1 MGIDGAG
8 LEAEVTDLIRHLIR
22 NRCVNEGTTESG
34 HERRSA
40 DTLAAYL
47 GATGLDL
54 QTYEPVPDRASLVA
68 RIEGSDPAAPTLVL
82 MGHTD
87 VVPVTEEHWRRDPFG
102 GELVDGEV
110 WGRGA
115 VDMLNLTSSMATA
128 FRHLATTGFTP
139 RGTLVYL
146 AVADEEALGT
156 HGAQWLLDNEA
167 ETVTGDYL
175 VTESGGIRRTT
186 RTGTHITVSTAEKGA
201 NWVKLRVE
209 GTPGHASR
217 PLRTDNALVKAAEIV
232 RRLAAYQ
239 PRARIT
245 EVWRRYVEGIGF
257 DADLT
262 AALLDPDR
270 VLDTCLS
277 LDELYLARFAH
288 ACTHTTFA
296 PTILHGGTKIN
307 VIPDTVSLEV
317 DIRSLPGDDVPA
329 LLHDALGDMA
339 DEVTI
344 EALATDESTASP
356 LDTPMWDAMS
366 RVIDQLVPGARA
378 LPTLMVGA
386 TDARFFR
393 RRGVAAYGAGL
404 FSDRITPEQF
414 GSMFH
419 GNDERVD
426 TESLRLT
433 TELWIGLAQ
442 ELLA

>member
-1 MGIDGAG
+1 MTAD
-8 LEAEVTDLIRHLIR
+8 LEGEVTDLIRHLIR
-22 NRCVNEGTTESG
+22 NECVNDGTVTSG
-34 HERRSA
+34 HETRSA

-47 GATGLDL
+47 GDTGLD
-54 QTYEPVPDRASLVA
+54 QQRFEPVDGRASLVA
-68 RIEGSDPAAPTLVL
+68 RIEGSDREAPTLVL

-87 VVPVTEEHWRRDPFG
+87 VVPVTAEHWSRDPFA

-156 HGAQWLLDNEA
+156 HGAQWLLDHEA
-167 ETVTGDYL
+167 DAVMGDYL
-175 VTESGGIRRTT
+175 VTESGGVRRHTPAGT
-186 RTGTHITVSTAEKGA
+186 RLTVSTAEKGA
-201 NWVKLRVE
+201 NWVRLRVE
-209 GTPGHASR
+209 GTPSHASR
-217 PLRTDNALVKAAEIV
+217 PLRTDNALVKAAEVV

-239 PRARIT
+239 PPARIT
-245 EVWRRYVEGIGF
+245 EVWRRYVEGMGF
-257 DADLT
+257 EPEL
-262 AALLDPDR
+262 AAELLDPDK
-270 VLDTCLS
+270 VLATCMG
-277 LDELYLARFAH
+277 LDETYLARYAH

-296 PTILHGGTKIN
+296 PTILHAGTKIN

-317 DIRSLPGDDVPA
+317 DIRSLPGDDVAA
-329 LLHDALGDMA
+329 LLAEALGDLA

-344 EALATDESTASP
+344 DALATDQSTESP
-356 LDTPMWDAMS
+356 LQTPLWDALTSVMH
-366 RVIDQLVPGARA
+366 RLAPEAEAVPAM
-378 LPTLMVGA
+378 MVGA

-393 RRGVAAYGAGL
+393 QRGVAAYGAGL
-404 FSDRITPEQF
+404 FSGRISAEQF
-414 GSMFH
+414 GTMFH

-433 TELWIGLAQ
+433 TELWIGLAR
-442 ELLA
+442 ELLT